1 MSTELWIYLAGWLSF
16 CVAAAILAI
25 RTVTIRPRDALAFLA
40 VPWKLVV
47 FVPAILFVG
56 FAGRFTDDE
65 TWDLATGFG
74 MSILTVGTAWW
85 AVGTA
90 ARVVRKMAPPAHLFV
105 AIAVM
110 LFASSWSY
118 DGYLLL
124 RDGAYTPRWLG
135 NLMLSPTIY
144 LCAGLVQNLEMQGGK
159 LAFAFTRASW
169 PRLPADRSASKLSWA
184 IALTAIPLVAIAAW
198 FLVGFVGWHL
208 PR

>member
-1 MSTELWIYLAGWLSF
+1 MTTGLWIYLAGWLSF
-16 CVAAAILAI
+16 CLAALVVGI
-25 RTVTIRPRDALAFLA
+25 RTVTIRPRDVWAFLA

-90 ARVVRKMAPPAHLFV
+90 ARVVRKMAPPIHLLV

-124 RDGAYTPRWLG
+124 RDGAYTPRWQG

-159 LAFAFTRASW
+159 LAFAFTRATW
-169 PRLPADRSASKLSWA
+169 PRLPEDKSTSRLSWA